1 MNYVV
6 GAGGL
11 FTSFSGRALHVLQPL
26 RDQQQVGILLPAL
39 ARGARLLVR
48 AAVAAGGRAR
58 ALGRRADALVVGGG
72 GVDGG
77 AGGVGHRST
86 QIRAKRPE
94 I

>member
-26 RDQQQVGILLPAL
+26 RDQQQVGVLLRSPAAHAFWL
-39 ARGARLLVR
+39 GCRSRR
-48 AAVAAGGRAR
+48 PCPRAGG
-58 ALGRRADALVVGGG
+58 RADALVVGGG

-77 AGGVGHRST
+77 AGGVGHS
-86 QIRAKRPE
+86 AKRPE